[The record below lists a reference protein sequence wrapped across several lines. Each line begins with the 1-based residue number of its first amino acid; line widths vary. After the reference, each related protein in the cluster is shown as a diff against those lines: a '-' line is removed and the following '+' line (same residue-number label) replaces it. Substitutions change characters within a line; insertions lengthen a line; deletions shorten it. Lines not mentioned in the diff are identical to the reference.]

1 MGCGS
6 TKLTL
11 HKYNGILTC
20 NHLLYSNIKVNIEK
34 FRDQQKI
41 NSYSLFFVDSK
52 CCSPARRIKFEYK
65 QILLVDL
72 STYYS
77 KFNTKV
83 WKIKLIV
90 DGKNNI
96 KILLH
101 SCNTIINKNRI
112 INLNIE

>member
-41 NSYSLFFVDSK
+41 NSYSLFFVNSQNN
-52 CCSPARRIKFEYK
+52 KFNNY
-65 QILLVDL
+65 QILLVDMA
-72 STYYS
+72 TYYS
-77 KFNTKV
+77 TKKPKV
-83 WKIKLIV
+83 WILKLV
-90 DGKNNI
+90 VHNNGKLVTNI
-96 KILLH
+96 IENSYNSVILKYKL
-101 SCNTIINKNRI
+101 TELIID
-112 INLNIE
+112 